1 MGQELPPGFPAPSNL
16 QALSTKYYQSN
27 MQKVHYGRDE
37 NHSEIADG
45 CSELASRLR
54 ELGGCSVEAEYMIEL
69 ANVLERVA

>member
-1 MGQELPPGFPAPSNL
+1 
-16 QALSTKYYQSN
+16 